1 MNVFVYLA
9 PGFEEIEAITV
20 IDYLRRAK
28 VNVTTVSVPEK
39 DSDEISSIVTG
50 SHGIPVITDMV
61 LHDCKNLEN
70 LPDAVYFPG
79 GMPGAEN
86 LASNNFLFTL
96 ITKMEEEN
104 KIIAAMCAA
113 PAVVLAKT
121 GVLSNRKWTCY
132 QGMEEEILNST
143 ENSVQIAELMENSV
157 HVKNVPFV
165 FDNNVLTGRGPG
177 TAEEFAMKFVEL
189 MTSEET
195 ATSIHNGS
203 CQR

>member
-28 VNVTTVSVPEK
+28 VNVTTVSVPER

-132 QGMEEEILNST
+132 PGKEEEILNSS

>member
-113 PAVVLAKT
+113 PAVVLSKT

-132 QGMEEEILNST
+132 PGMEEEILNSS

-195 ATSIHNGS
+195 ATLIHNGS